1 MLTLWLFFLRKKVF
15 TYLLMFA
22 LVIAGL
28 YSLLA
33 IPKESAPEVIVPI
46 GIVSTVLRGGSAE
59 DVEKLITNKLEQEII
74 NAEDI
79 DKVTSSSREGV
90 SVITAQFD
98 ASADIEESIDKL
110 KEAVDR
116 VKGELPEDATDPV
129 VSKVNFSEQPILII
143 SVSQDASPAS
153 LRVLGEDIKRELKK
167 VEGVSDVQITGTRK
181 KEVQVVVRKD
191 RLASYGLSLNQVISA
206 IQGANASLPIG
217 NITVADI
224 DYPIKFSGAIDDA
237 TLVEDIPLT
246 TPNGSV
252 VYLRD
257 IAFIADGLA
266 PPSTFSRIS
275 LDGEPSQNAI
285 TLNIYKK
292 SGGDITVIG
301 QSVKDKLDEL
311 KGTLLVGSNL
321 VVSYD
326 AGNDVKKDLRQLTRV
341 GIETVI
347 LVMIMLFLTIG
358 WRESVVAGLS
368 IPLSFVIA
376 FIGLYVSGNTIN
388 FISLFSLILAIG
400 ILVDSG
406 IVIAEAIHT
415 RTKLLGSAHE
425 AAIASLKEYA
435 WPLIAGTMTT
445 VAVFAPL
452 FFLSGVTGQFIS
464 SIPFT
469 IIFVLLASI
478 VVALGMVPLLAILL
492 SKSEAKE
499 GKFTLLQEEWFHK
512 VQDWYK
518 NFLRRILHN
527 RKLQDTFLNTLA
539 VLFVASL
546 FLPITGLLKVQFF
559 PQDDQSFVFVSV
571 EKPQGTPLLSTDLA
585 VRQVEELLYEESYI
599 ESFVTTVG
607 AGSVFSSD
615 GGGANTKIANITV
628 LLKDDREMTST
639 ETINV
644 LRSKLSPIQD
654 AIIKVD
660 QGNNGPPS
668 GAPVLIT
675 FKGDDLEALS
685 LAADKAE
692 TLLKQIPGTR
702 DVVTSLGD
710 NGTQFTVEIDRAK
723 ASQAGLS
730 ALSVSQ
736 VLRAAVSGVTA
747 STIKKQ
753 EDDIDIVVK
762 VDLNPNFINPED
774 TIKTNIDA
782 IKQLPIATPSGSV
795 LLGSLVTISV
805 SESRA
810 SISHE
815 EGKRTTRVSSS
826 LEEGMTALEV
836 VAAFK
841 AKEDLLEIPGSVE
854 IKYGGENEDVE
865 KTFTEM
871 FLALVAGMAG
881 MLAILVLEFNSIR
894 YSLYLLLT
902 IPLSLIGV
910 LFGLTITGQALSF
923 SSMLGLIALAGVIIN
938 HAIILLDSLLRRL
951 EQDKEKEG
959 VTLSEVIVES
969 SAIRLRPIFL
979 TTITTV
985 VGMIP
990 LAFVSALWGPLAFA
1004 IMFGLSFAMVLTL
1017 VLIPV
1022 FFYRYPG
1029 KEYKHL
1035 KAEETKHESWV
1046 LLKKGFALLR
1056 KVLQYVYTIVSYA
1069 ITKNFK
1075 E

>member
-33 IPKESAPEVIVPI
+33 IPKESAPEVIVPV
-46 GIVSTVLRGGSAE
+46 GIVSTVLRGASAE
-59 DVEKLITNKLEQEII
+59 DVEKLITNKLEQEIL
-74 NAEDI
+74 NAENI

-98 ASADIEESIDKL
+98 ASADIEDSIDKL

-116 VKGELPEDATDPV
+116 VKGELPEDATDPM

-153 LRVLGEDIKRELKK
+153 LRVLGEDVKRELKK

-191 RLASYGLSLNQVISA
+191 RLASYGLSLNQVIGA
-206 IQGANASLPIG
+206 IQSANASLPIG

-237 TLVEDIPLT
+237 ALVEDIPLT

-301 QSVKDKLDEL
+301 QAVKDKLDEL
-311 KGTLLVGSNL
+311 KGTLLIGSNL
-321 VVSYD
+321 VISYD

-341 GIETVI
+341 GLETVT
-347 LVMIMLFLTIG
+347 LVMVMLFLTIG
-358 WRESVVAGLS
+358 WRESLVAGLS

-376 FIGLYVSGNTIN
+376 FIGLNVSGNTIN

-425 AAIASLKEYA
+425 AAVASLKEYA

-492 SKSEAKE
+492 SKNEVKE
-499 GKFTLLQEEWFHK
+499 SRFTELQEEWFHK
-512 VQDWYK
+512 AQDWYK
-518 NFLRRILHN
+518 NFLRTILHN
-527 RKLQDTFLNTLA
+527 RKLQDRFLNTLA
-539 VLFVASL
+539 ILFVASL

-585 VRQVEELLYEESYI
+585 VRQVEELLYEELYI
-599 ESFVTTVG
+599 KSFVTTVG

-615 GGGANTKIANITV
+615 GGSANTKIANITV
-628 LLKDDREMTST
+628 LLKDDRELTSS

-644 LRSKLSPIQD
+644 LRAKLSPIQD

-685 LAADKAE
+685 LVADKAE
-692 TLLKQIPGTR
+692 TLLKEIPGTR

-782 IKQLPIATPSGSV
+782 IKQLPIATPNGSV
-795 LLGSLVTISV
+795 LLGSIVTISV

-815 EGKRTTRVSSS
+815 EGKRITRVSSN

-841 AKEDLLEIPGSVE
+841 AKEGLLDIPESVE

-871 FLALVAGMAG
+871 FLALVAGMVG

-910 LFGLTITGQALSF
+910 LFGLTLTGQALSF

-938 HAIILLDSLLRRL
+938 HAIILLDSLLRKL
-951 EQDKEKEG
+951 EHDKEKEG

-979 TTITTV
+979 TTVTTV

-1029 KEYKHL
+1029 KEYRHL
-1035 KAEETKHESWV
+1035 KVEEIKPESWI
-1046 LLKKGFALLR
+1046 LLKKCVSLA
-1056 KVLQYVYTIVSYA
+1056 KMVLHYTYTKMQYVT
-1069 ITKNFK
+1069 TKNIK
-1075 E
+1075 K